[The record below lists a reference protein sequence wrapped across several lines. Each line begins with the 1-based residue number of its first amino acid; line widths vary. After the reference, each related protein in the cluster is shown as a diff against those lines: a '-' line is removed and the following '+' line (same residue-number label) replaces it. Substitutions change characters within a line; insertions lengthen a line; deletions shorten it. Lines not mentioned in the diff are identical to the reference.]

1 MYSVPVKCETHG
13 GFGEMQ
19 GMLLFDGQR
28 LLLQYQTADSVL
40 GVLRSNPRQ
49 VEFALDSLMDARYGA
64 GFFWLAPNIQLRLSD
79 FNALAQLPS
88 ADGGR
93 LQLSV
98 RWADRRDAKRLIE
111 GLSSLLSERRYAM
124 LNEQITRMASSH
136 PLGEA
141 RVSGR
146 VSVPPPPP
154 RAESER

>member
-28 LLLQYQTADSVL
+28 LLLQYQTSDSVF
-40 GVLRSNPRQ
+40 GVLRSTPRQ
-49 VEFALDSLMDARYGA
+49 VEFALDSLLDARYGA
-64 GFFWLAPNIQLRLSD
+64 GWFWLAPNIQLRLSD

-93 LQLSV
+93 LKLSV
-98 RWADRRDAKRLIE
+98 RWSDRSDARRLIE
-111 GLSSLLSERRYAM
+111 GLSSLLAERRYA
-124 LNEQITRMASSH
+124 LINEQITRMTASH

-154 RAESER
+154 RAESEH